1 MVEETDF
8 PARGNH
14 FFVHFSGTPVSFL
27 RLVEKYFSTKSFIPA
42 DFLASGNRFHLL
54 KVFFS
59 VETVTKNNGSQYLK
73 KDHILTIENQFLG

>member
-1 MVEETDF
+1 MET
-8 PARGNH
+8 
-14 FFVHFSGTPVSFL
+14 
-27 RLVEKYFSTKSFIPA
+27 

-59 VETVTKNNGSQYLK
+59 VETVTKNNGSQYLN